1 MLASDVL
8 HTRSHAWLKWTI
20 CGVLACSLHVAILA
34 WAAYRQ
40 LVDDTENEVAG
51 AIAMEL
57 SPVLAQQRIE
67 APEAALG
74 PQSDDAVPTPPTTE
88 KVEEL
93 KPLDVPQ
100 FEQSP
105 LAPEPEVALPIAKPI
120 KDPNTKQEELK
131 EVQPENLAPQ
141 QTASSAA
148 MAPPQIPVTERNI
161 RSASQIGEA
170 RKNSQAILTYQK
182 AIRLHVKKHQS
193 YSREARVRE
202 LQGSAVVEFA
212 IDRTG
217 KLIDR
222 ELRASSGT
230 AVLDEDALSTV
241 ERSSPFPLPP
251 DDAVGEV
258 LRFSLKIEFKI
269 K

>member
-1 MLASDVL
+1 MLASDIL

-20 CGVLACSLHVAILA
+20 CGVLVCSLHVALVA
-34 WAAYRQ
+34 WSAYRQ
-40 LVDDTENEVAG
+40 QVDDTENEVAG

-57 SPVLAQQRIE
+57 SPVVAQQRTE

-74 PQSDDAVPTPPTTE
+74 PQSDDAVPTPLTTE
-88 KVEEL
+88 KVEGL

-100 FEQSP
+100 LEQSP

-120 KDPNTKQEELK
+120 KEPNTKQEELK
-131 EVQPENLAPQ
+131 EMQPENLAPQ

-148 MAPPQIPVTERNI
+148 MAPPQIPVTEQNV
-161 RSASQIGEA
+161 RSASQMGEA

-193 YSREARVRE
+193 YSREARERE

-212 IDRTG
+212 IDRSG

-222 ELRASSGT
+222 KLRASSGS
-230 AVLDEDALSTV
+230 AVLDEEALSTV
-241 ERSSPFPLPP
+241 ERSSPFPLPS

-258 LRFSLKIEFKI
+258 LRFTLKIEFKM